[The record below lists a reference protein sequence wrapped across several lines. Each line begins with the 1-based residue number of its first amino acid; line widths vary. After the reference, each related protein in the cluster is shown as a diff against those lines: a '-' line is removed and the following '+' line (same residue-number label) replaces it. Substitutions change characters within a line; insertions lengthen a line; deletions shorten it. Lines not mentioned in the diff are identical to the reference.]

1 MIRVTDHAVLRYLQR
16 VDGVDVE
23 GVRQRI
29 AESLDKSWTNDL
41 VDFAGN
47 TPFKIKAPDLTCCV
61 WDGRVT
67 TCYPK
72 QGR

>member
-61 WDGRVT
+61 RSGTVT

-72 QGR
+72 